1 VEIIKTKKMKT
12 ILERK
17 VQISDDVT
25 DTMYTSDIMSYYK
38 IDTDT
43 QFIKD
48 FDNWITKGGGINRAT
63 YNLMIS
69 KRDIGLFCLGM
80 KPNAQWRLKD
90 LKAYFGVKG
99 SKEKCKEQIELLTE
113 LFIPQK
119 HDSDWDEFKCEMCEA
134 TMTKEDHHFCDIC
147 DDCRDGE

>member
-1 VEIIKTKKMKT
+1 MDT

-17 VQISDDVT
+17 VQFSDDVE

-38 IDTDT
+38 IDADT

-90 LKAYFGVKG
+90 LKAYFGIKG
-99 SKEKCKEQIELLTE
+99 SKEKCKELIEVLTE

-119 HDSDWDEFKCEMCEA
+119 DEV
-134 TMTKEDHHFCDIC
+134 
-147 DDCRDGE
+147 

>member
-1 VEIIKTKKMKT
+1 MKT

-17 VQISDDVT
+17 VQFSDDVA
-25 DTMYTSDIMSYYK
+25 DTMYISEVMSYYK

-48 FDNWITKGGGINRAT
+48 FDNWMTKGGGINRAI
-63 YNLMIS
+63 YNLIIS
-69 KRDIGLFCLGM
+69 KRDIALFCVGM

-90 LKAYFGVKG
+90 LKAYFGIKG
-99 SKEKCKEQIELLTE
+99 NKEKCKEQIAVLTE

-119 HDSDWDEFKCEMCEA
+119 DEV
-134 TMTKEDHHFCDIC
+134 
-147 DDCRDGE
+147 

>member
-1 VEIIKTKKMKT
+1 MNT

-17 VQISDDVT
+17 VQLSDDVE
-25 DTMYTSDIMSYYK
+25 DTMKTTDVMSYYK

-48 FDNWITKGGGINRAT
+48 FDNWIAKGGGVNRAT
-63 YNLMIS
+63 YNLIIS
-69 KRDIGLFCLGM
+69 KRDIGLFCIGM

-90 LKAYFGVKG
+90 LKAYFGIKG
-99 SKEKCKEQIELLTE
+99 NKEKCKELIAVLTE

-119 HDSDWDEFKCEMCEA
+119 DE
-134 TMTKEDHHFCDIC
+134 I
-147 DDCRDGE
+147 